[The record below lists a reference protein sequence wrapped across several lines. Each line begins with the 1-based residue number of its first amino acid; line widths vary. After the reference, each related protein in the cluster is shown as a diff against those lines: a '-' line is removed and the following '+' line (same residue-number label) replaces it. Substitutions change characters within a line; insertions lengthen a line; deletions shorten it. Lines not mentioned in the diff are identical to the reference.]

1 MEIRDYLKVMV
12 EKDASDVYLTV
23 DSPPVYRIHG
33 INQPIGDGRLTN
45 EQLETLADGIMR
57 ERQGKEF
64 EDTMEK
70 NLALF
75 YPELGRFRVNIFRQ
89 RGNVG
94 IVMRQVKM
102 KIQTIDELGFPP
114 VVKDIVMSKRGL
126 ILVVGGTGQGKS
138 TTLAAMIDYRNS
150 NSPGH
155 IISVEDP
162 IEFVHSHKQSLV
174 TQREVG
180 LDTRSFQD
188 ALKNAMRQAPD
199 VILIGEIRDT
209 ETMEAAIT
217 FADTGHLCLGTLHS
231 TNSNQSFERILNF
244 FPETRHAQILMQ
256 LSLNLRA
263 IISER
268 LIPSLDGKRAAAL
281 EILMDTPRIKDLI
294 KRGEVDI
301 LKDAMEQGVQEGC
314 QTFDQALFVLYKEG
328 KISLEQA
335 LINSDS
341 ANNLRLKV
349 KLEGLKGDDAIDK
362 LLERDDKDK
371 TEKADK
377 TEKPK
382 GLQIKGAQP
391 AGAPFRKI

>member
-1 MEIRDYLKVMV
+1 MEIVDFLKVMV
-12 EKDASDVYLTV
+12 GRDASDVYLTV
-23 DSPPVYRIHG
+23 DSPPVYRIQG
-33 INQPIGDGRLTN
+33 INQPVGDGKLTN
-45 EQLETLADGIMR
+45 EQLEALADAIMR
-57 ERQGKEF
+57 EKQEKEF

-89 RGNVG
+89 KGSVG
-94 IVMRQVKM
+94 IVMRQIKM
-102 KIQTIDELGFPP
+102 KIQTIDELGLPP
-114 VVKDIVMSKRGL
+114 VVKDIAMSKRGL
-126 ILVVGGTGQGKS
+126 VLVVGATGAGKS
-138 TTLAAMIDYRNS
+138 TTLAAMTDYRNS

-162 IEFVHSHKQSLV
+162 IEFVHAHKQSLV
-174 TQREVG
+174 TQRELG
-180 LDTRSFQD
+180 FDTRSYQD

-217 FADTGHLCLGTLHS
+217 FADTGHLCLSTLHS
-231 TNSNQSFERILNF
+231 TNANQSFERVLNF

-263 IISER
+263 IIAER
-268 LIPSLDGKRAAAL
+268 LIPSVDGKRVAAM

-335 LINSDS
+335 LINADS
-341 ANNLRLKV
+341 ANNLRLKI
-349 KLEGLKGDDAIDK
+349 KLEGLKGDEAIDK
-362 LLERDDKDK
+362 LLEQDTKDK
-371 TEKADK
+371 DK

>member
-1 MEIRDYLKVMV
+1 
-12 EKDASDVYLTV
+12 
-23 DSPPVYRIHG
+23 
-33 INQPIGDGRLTN
+33 
-45 EQLETLADGIMR
+45 
-57 ERQGKEF
+57 
-64 EDTMEK
+64 MEK

-180 LDTRSFQD
+180 FDTRSFQD

-268 LIPSLDGKRAAAL
+268 LIPSLDGKRAAAM

-362 LLERDDKDK
+362 LLEQEDKGDKDK
-371 TEKADK
+371 PA
-377 TEKPK
+377 EKPK
-382 GLQIKGAQP
+382 GLQIKGAQR

>member
-1 MEIRDYLKVMV
+1 MEIQDFLKVML

-23 DSPPVYRIHG
+23 DSPPVYRVQG
-33 INQPIGDGRLTN
+33 ITQPIGDGKLTN
-45 EQLETLADGIMR
+45 EQLETLADAIMR

-89 RGNVG
+89 RGNIG

-102 KIQTIDELGFPP
+102 KIQTIDDLGLPP
-114 VVKDIVMSKRGL
+114 VVKDIAMSKRGL
-126 ILVVGGTGQGKS
+126 VLVVGGTGQGKS

-162 IEFVHSHKQSLV
+162 IEFIHPHKQSLI

-180 LDTRSFQD
+180 FDTRSFED

-217 FADTGHLCLGTLHS
+217 FADTGHLCLATLHS
-231 TNSNQSFERILNF
+231 TNANQSFERILNF
-244 FPETRHAQILMQ
+244 FPETRHAQVLMQ

-268 LIPSLDGKRAAAL
+268 LIPSVDGKRVAAM
-281 EILMDTPRIKDLI
+281 EILLNTPRAKDLI
-294 KRGEVDI
+294 KRGEVDV
-301 LKDAMEQGVQEGC
+301 LKEAMEQGIHEGC

-328 KISLEQA
+328 KISLEQT
-335 LINSDS
+335 LINADS
-341 ANNLRLKV
+341 ANNLRLKI
-349 KLEGLKGDDAIDK
+349 KLEGLKGDEAIDK
-362 LLERDDKDK
+362 LLEGSDKDEAEK
-371 TEKADK
+371 T
-377 TEKPK
+377 K
-382 GLQIKGAQP
+382 GFQIKGARP
-391 AGAPFRKI
+391 TGPPFRKI